1 MNKWSNFDPFVNK
14 RSSLNVNPVTQCA
27 PVAYLDPPHQSGGIA
42 MTQVICKQAKLGAAK
57 LVRAS
62 AVVAILVV
70 SSGLASTQAAQAAAA
85 CPSGLVWAERW
96 EGDTRCVSVSERNLN
111 RKNRGLPAVGTV
123 AKCRPGLVWA
133 EEWEGDTRC
142 VTLSERS
149 VIGPNGGCNDP
160 PEGGNRTLPAAYPLA
175 DPLCLIWACYRG
187 KNGPPLAACG
197 LGRSFEIALMAPAN
211 SLKSRLAGQKEP
223 RHGAALLRQ
232 HY

>member
-1 MNKWSNFDPFVNK
+1 
-14 RSSLNVNPVTQCA
+14 
-27 PVAYLDPPHQSGGIA
+27 

-70 SSGLASTQAAQAAAA
+70 GSGLATSTRAAAA

-96 EGDTRCVSVSERNLN
+96 EGDTHCVSVSERNLN

-149 VIGPNGGCNDP
+149 V
-160 PEGGNRTLPAAYPLA
+160 NRAK
-175 DPLCLIWACYRG
+175 RG
-187 KNGPPLAACG
+187 L
-197 LGRSFEIALMAPAN
+197 
-211 SLKSRLAGQKEP
+211 Q
-223 RHGAALLRQ
+223 
-232 HY
+232 